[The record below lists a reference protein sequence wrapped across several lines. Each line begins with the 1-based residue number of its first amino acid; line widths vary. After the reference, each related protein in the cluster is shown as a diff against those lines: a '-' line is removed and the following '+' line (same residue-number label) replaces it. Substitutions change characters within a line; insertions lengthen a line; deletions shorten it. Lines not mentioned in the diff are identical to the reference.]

1 MQNNAHTKPL
11 GLQLSQLLETPAL
24 TPTSPTSEWEKRT
37 FSFLENLFKEEEAIL
52 QAEYEKLLG
61 EIIGIAGNEAKKSR
75 NLLLKDC
82 EQALKQVKRYASHR
96 PDTKLQ
102 FLQYRQSQ
110 MHLEVKAI
118 SMFMNPEH
126 PGTLKIQEA
135 SSAAFQKFKNSMES
149 EYRQSIE
156 NIDHV
161 CKQQV
166 QRGTN
171 QSQAIF
177 ETQLFNDLVQ
187 ESIKVFRRSRAIVQE
202 EITRMFKMHKNLI
215 VAFQKATTEG
225 NELKAKVHGHLL

>member
-52 QAEYEKLLG
+52 QAVMSFQTNSSFHGYMCPHKEYEKLLG

-177 ETQLFNDLVQ
+177 EVRTQLFNDLVQ
-187 ESIKVFRRSRAIVQE
+187 ESIKVFRRS
-202 EITRMFKMHKNLI
+202 
-215 VAFQKATTEG
+215 
-225 NELKAKVHGHLL
+225 